1 MSDIAE
7 LLETDENGSFPQ
19 NDSFPQNGSFPQKA
33 QNSSLE
39 NSSDGILADGIPAND
54 EVKDEIIAGF
64 LPLTL
69 VKDYCRIIGDAENE
83 LLKLLIASARAE
95 FESYTQRNL
104 GEFGTEIP
112 ANVIK
117 WGLAVVADAFEN
129 RGVFKKDLFF
139 ALERYR
145 RSPLRLDI
153 DEKDK
158 LKAQLLAQKN
168 LINEL
173 MLNLEFSKKTELNS
187 KNSKAEN
194 SAPAEPEPKENN
206 DGAI

>member
-7 LLETDENGSFPQ
+7 LLSTDE
-19 NDSFPQNGSFPQKA
+19 KIE
-33 QNSSLE
+33 NSSLE
-39 NSSDGILADGIPAND
+39 SSSDEIPAESSDGIPAND

-64 LPLTL
+64 LPLAL
-69 VKDYCRIIGDAENE
+69 VKDYCHIIGDAENE

-104 GEFGTEIP
+104 DEFGAEIP

-139 ALERYR
+139 AIDRYR

-194 SAPAEPEPKENN
+194 SVPQTAQKDSSDE
-206 DGAI
+206 II